1 MNQLQLEELKAIIKC
16 LETSNKHTT
25 DVFVNKKEN
34 AAYCYGYSSS
44 TIRDTI
50 FNLKAFVEEEE
61 YAIEIES
68 EENFSDA
75 YDDGGCGHDQNE
87 AYYESPLERL

>member
-1 MNQLQLEELKAIIKC
+1 MNQSQLEELKVIIAS
-16 LETSNKHTT
+16 LETSNYHTAH
-25 DVFVNKKEN
+25 VWSNKIEN
-34 AAYCYGYSSS
+34 AAYCYGYSSA

-50 FNLKAFVEEEE
+50 SNLKAFVEEQE
-61 YAIEIES
+61 YAIEVES
-68 EENFSDA
+68 EENFTDA

>member
-1 MNQLQLEELKAIIKC
+1 MNTLKLEELKAIIAC
-16 LETSNKHTT
+16 LETSNYHTAN
-25 DVFVNKKEN
+25 VWENKIEN
-34 AAYCYGYSSS
+34 AAYCYGYAAS

-50 FNLKAFVEEEE
+50 SNLKAFVEEEE

-68 EENFSDA
+68 EENFTDG
-75 YDDGGCGHDQNE
+75 YDDGGCMHDQNE